1 MTSVKCDD
9 DGCNLLLLVKTTA
22 SFSLLYSK
30 MKWPNRLGGESFT
43 VNRRP
48 AIPPQLAVILTNVTR
63 YEVLNSGYAI
73 VNYIKYD
80 VREYLTQATKRDHD
94 GYNSSMAEQNGIIA
108 KLDLILNSINQ
119 TNGVIDDLAKR
130 TERIETWLG
139 DKQKFNAKIDNERQE
154 DELSRVLG

>member
-1 MTSVKCDD
+1 
-9 DGCNLLLLVKTTA
+9 
-22 SFSLLYSK
+22 
-30 MKWPNRLGGESFT
+30 
-43 VNRRP
+43 
-48 AIPPQLAVILTNVTR
+48 
-63 YEVLNSGYAI
+63 
-73 VNYIKYD
+73 
-80 VREYLTQATKRDHD
+80 
-94 GYNSSMAEQNGIIA
+94 MAEQNGIIA